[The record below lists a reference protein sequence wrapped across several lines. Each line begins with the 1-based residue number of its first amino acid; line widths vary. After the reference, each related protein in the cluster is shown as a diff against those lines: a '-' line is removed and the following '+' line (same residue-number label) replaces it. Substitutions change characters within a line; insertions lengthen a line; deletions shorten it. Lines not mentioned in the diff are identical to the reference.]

1 MLVNTITYTEQS
13 EKRKG
18 ERCVLRQQTAACSGN
33 LKVNY
38 QYLYV
43 IRFLIQRLAEC
54 ITATLSGSSLFGCM
68 IQRLAE
74 YITATLFD
82 FSLFG
87 YMIQRQQRQSPA
99 NWKLN
104 IIAKMIQ
111 RLAESTSDKIEKK
124 LR

>member
-54 ITATLSGSSLFGCM
+54 ITATLSGSSLFG
-68 IQRLAE
+68 
-74 YITATLFD
+74 
-82 FSLFG
+82 